1 MFVVKRNGQKQ
12 PVQFDK
18 ITARIVKLCYG
29 LNTDFVDPI
38 LVAQKVTAGTP
49 LIAIFI
55 SSLPIVFTVPLS
67 ACLHSAN
74 ACFSRAVPAMVCSRL
89 CCFPWPNAPTQ
100 LPVQYMTTFICLIC
114 VVCRSLPWCDYF
126 RAGRAC
132 RRDGSVVDSHPPRL
146 RCTCSSYRHLQPP
159 QEHGEV
165 LFGDCRQIV
174 QPHEPSFWYGTLFQQ
189 SRSASV
195 RPRSVADAI

>member
-67 ACLHSAN
+67 AVSAQCQRLLFPCC
-74 ACFSRAVPAMVCSRL
+74 AC
-89 CCFPWPNAPTQ
+89 
-100 LPVQYMTTFICLIC
+100 
-114 VVCRSLPWCDYF
+114 
-126 RAGRAC
+126 
-132 RRDGSVVDSHPPRL
+132 DG
-146 RCTCSSYRHLQPP
+146 LQPAVLLSMAQCSYATSCAVYDHIYMP
-159 QEHGEV
+159 HMCCVQEFTV
-165 LFGDCRQIV
+165 V
-174 QPHEPSFWYGTLFQQ
+174 
-189 SRSASV
+189 
-195 RPRSVADAI
+195 